1 MKSAVTEDMT
11 VIDFGAHH
19 YPAALGEY
27 PQSESAVHEFGTD
40 RLQDPDT
47 FIEEMREG
55 GIDVMVQS
63 ANRLLGNKDVELV
76 EQANDSLIEMVEAYA
91 EFYGLA
97 ALPINAGGEIAAE
110 EFERCIDKGLQGGG
124 LHETEVGLTDEEMEP
139 VLEVADQTGAPLFI
153 HIPELPHDK
162 HRDSAIFGREVAQQ
176 KSISAVIHEGIYDSY
191 PNLNIVWHHLGG
203 NIASMLGRV
212 HLQLEKGR
220 WPKQDH
226 VVSFEEYK
234 TKFEERVYV
243 DSSGFFGY
251 TAPIRVALEEFP
263 STQVLFATDYPWEPR
278 SGAELGE
285 FVDSVLESGNRQDA
299 RRILGENAL
308 DLMVNTGH

>member
-1 MKSAVTEDMT
+1 MKSSVADDMT

-27 PQSESAVHEFGTD
+27 PKGGSAVNEFGTD
-40 RLQDPDT
+40 RLQDPET
-47 FIEEMREG
+47 LIEEMEEG
-55 GIDVMVQS
+55 GIDIMVQS
-63 ANRLLGNKDVELV
+63 ANRLLGNEDVELV
-76 EQANDSLIEMVEAYA
+76 EKGNDSLIDMVEEYD
-91 EFYGLA
+91 EFYGLG
-97 ALPINAGGEIAAE
+97 ALPINAGGEIAAG
-110 EFERCIDKGLQGGG
+110 EFERCLDNGLQGGG

-139 VLEVADQTGAPLFI
+139 VLEVADQSGAPLFI

-212 HLQLEKGR
+212 HLQLDEGR

-234 TKFEERVYV
+234 AQLEDRVYV

-251 TAPIRVALEEFP
+251 TAPLRVALEEFP

-278 SGAELGE
+278 SGEELGD
-285 FVDSVLESGNRQDA
+285 FVDSVLESGTRKDA
-299 RRILGENAL
+299 KQILGENAL
-308 DLMVNTGH
+308 DLMVNTDH